1 MLAPLRAR
9 TLRACLLAAP
19 LFLPLALPGCDDS
32 QVDGGEPVPE
42 PSDPLRPLDVRGEVP
57 QAARIA
63 DYWIDARLD
72 AERHEI
78 AGTLRLAW
86 RNRTQRSVDRLPF
99 HLYMN
104 GFRAEDTAWM
114 SQARGRHRGQKFARD
129 RWGFVEVRRVD
140 QIARSAQPEGPLDEA
155 LLVGFETPA
164 PAGTP
169 LEFAEDPEP
178 STMTV
183 ALAQPLG
190 PGESIVVE
198 IEFVTRLPQVFA
210 RTGYFEDFHMAGQW
224 YPKIGVLEEA
234 GGWQAHSFGLFDEFY
249 ADFGNY
255 EVRLDVPA
263 EMVVGATGIRVGEQP
278 LDGAEGEARTRLH
291 YRAAMVHD
299 FAWVADP
306 DFVEHWGE
314 VDGIRIR
321 QLLQPEHAGDG
332 QAHFEAVALTLASM
346 QARFGPYPWSTL
358 TVVHPP
364 EGAEGAGG
372 MEYPTFITT
381 SDIAEARWMP
391 TWLLEERV
399 SGLFTT
405 IHEFGHQYFQGL
417 FASNEHAQPWLDE
430 GMNTL
435 SNELAYADAY
445 GDDPWLV
452 RLLGHELT
460 STDLNLLSLMSAG
473 DHDSIDRPAD
483 RFSPLQDDAYGVL
496 TYQKTAA
503 LFMTL
508 RGLVGAEAF
517 DAGMQAYAKH
527 ARFNHP
533 TGAELERIL
542 TSTIVAHHQ
551 RATPGTGRATSIAL
565 AGDGGP
571 GSVWFDIREFLDE
584 GLRGASVVDLQ
595 VIEVF
600 NRPTLGHGGWHRR
613 SEAEAAEQPER
624 SPIDVQGQRALD
636 LLLGRGPSEGPS
648 DWRSDPAGESWA
660 KPVKDLPDDAVEGVV
675 VVQRRGSFAVPVEV
689 LVEFADGSTELRLWS
704 GQAPSE
710 ALIFSGRIVRAVLD
724 PRRLLHVAPRRLDDA
739 AWSVDRADD
748 EDDALTGWLADVSQ
762 AADLAVLGGL
772 GL

>member
-1 MLAPLRAR
+1 MLRAW
-9 TLRACLLAAP
+9 LLAI
-19 LFLPLALPGCDDS
+19 PLATANC
-32 QVDGGEPVPE
+32 GEPAPTSNE
-42 PSDPLRPLDVRGEVP
+42 PIAEPTDPLRPPSVRGEVP
-57 QAARIA
+57 EHARIA

-78 AGTLRLAW
+78 TGTMRLAW
-86 RNRTQRSVDRLPF
+86 RNQTGRSVDHLPF

-114 SQARGRHRGQKFARD
+114 NQARGAHRGQKFARD
-129 RWGFVEVRRVD
+129 RWGFIDVRRVE
-140 QIARSAQPEGPLDEA
+140 QLAEPIDES
-155 LLVGFETPA
+155 LFVGFETPA

-169 LEFAEDPEP
+169 LAYAEDDEP

-183 ALAQPLG
+183 TLGQPLG
-190 PGESIVVE
+190 PGESIVLE
-198 IEFVTRLPQVFA
+198 LEFVTRLPQVFA

-224 YPKIGVLEEA
+224 FPKIGVLEETT
-234 GGWQAHSFGLFDEFY
+234 GWQAHTFGLFSEFY

-263 EMVVGATGIRVGEQP
+263 EMIVGATGIRVDEDP
-278 LDGAEGEARTRLH
+278 VESDAEAEARTRLH

-314 VDGIRIR
+314 VEGIRVR
-321 QLLQPEHAGDG
+321 QLLQPEHLADA
-332 QAHFEAVALTLASM
+332 QAHLDAVAMTIHSM

-381 SDIAEARWMP
+381 SDIAQNRWIP
-391 TWLLEERV
+391 SWLIEERI

-405 IHEFGHQYFQGL
+405 VHEFGHQYFQGL

-435 SNELAYADAY
+435 SNQLAYIDGY
-445 GDDPWLV
+445 GDDDPWVL

-460 STDLNLLSLMSAG
+460 ISDMTLVSLMIAG
-473 DHDSIDRPAD
+473 DHQSIDRPAD
-483 RFSPLQDDAYGVL
+483 RFSPLQDDAYGTL
-496 TYQKTAA
+496 TYQKTSA
-503 LFMTL
+503 LFLTL

-517 DAGMQAYAKH
+517 DAGMRAYAEH

-542 TSTIVAHHQ
+542 TATIVEHYGEAG
-551 RATPGTGRATSIAL
+551 RGTEVRL
-565 AGDGGP
+565 AGEGGP

-584 GLRGASVVDLQ
+584 GLRGASVVDVRL
-595 VIEVF
+595 IEVF
-600 NRPTLGHGGWHRR
+600 NRPKLGHGGWHRAGAGER
-613 SEAEAAEQPER
+613 AELPER
-624 SPIDVQGQRALD
+624 SPIDIETKRVLD
-636 LLLGRGPSEGPS
+636 RVLGRAPSEGPS
-648 DWRSDPAGESWA
+648 AWQNDPTSDSWGEPIA
-660 KPVKDLPDDAVEGVV
+660 ELDDEALEGVV
-675 VVQRRGSFAVPVEV
+675 VVQRRGSFAVPVEIM
-689 LVEFADGSTELRLWS
+689 VEYADGSTELRLWD

-710 ALIFSGRIVRAVLD
+710 PLVFAGRVVRAVVD
-724 PRRLLHVAPRRLDDA
+724 PHRKLQVAPRRLDDA
-739 AWSVDRADD
+739 AWSRDRAND
-748 EDDALTGWLADVSQ
+748 EDDALSGWLGDVSQ
-762 AADLAVLGGL
+762 AADLALLGGL